1 MIADGLAMAS
11 PYTRPNANP
20 TGTPQATPTITGR
33 FRLIPARRG
42 QAMPDPLPNP
52 PWGHPLSCRTLGTP
66 TFLAGT
72 HLGDTHLG
80 DTHFSA
86 AGAGMVSVTIGHS

>member
-20 TGTPQATPTITGR
+20 TGTPQATPTIAGR

-42 QAMPDPLPNP
+42 QAMPDPLPI
-52 PWGHPLSCRTLGTP
+52 
-66 TFLAGT
+66 
-72 HLGDTHLG
+72 HLG

>member
-1 MIADGLAMAS
+1 MIAAGLAMAS

-20 TGTPQATPTITGR
+20 TGTPQATPMIAGR

-42 QAMPDPLPNP
+42 QAMPDPLPI
-52 PWGHPLSCRTLGTP
+52 
-66 TFLAGT
+66 
-72 HLGDTHLG
+72 HLG
-80 DTHFSA
+80 DTHFPA

>member
-20 TGTPQATPTITGR
+20 TGTPQATPMIAGR

-42 QAMPDPLPNP
+42 QAMPDPLPIHDR
-52 PWGHPLSCRTLGTP
+52 GI
-66 TFLAGT
+66 
-72 HLGDTHLG
+72 HLG
-80 DTHFSA
+80 DTHFPA

>member
-20 TGTPQATPTITGR
+20 TGTPQATPTIAGR

-42 QAMPDPLPNP
+42 QAMPDPLPI
-52 PWGHPLSCRTLGTP
+52 
-66 TFLAGT
+66 
-72 HLGDTHLG
+72 HLGVKWRPILTHESHPIL
-80 DTHFSA
+80 THP
-86 AGAGMVSVTIGHS
+86 

>member
-20 TGTPQATPTITGR
+20 TGTPQATPTIAGR

-52 PWGHPLSCRTLGTP
+52 PWGHPLSCRSCRHGQRDDWSLVGTP
-66 TFLAGT
+66 HAA
-72 HLGDTHLG
+72 
-80 DTHFSA
+80 SA
-86 AGAGMVSVTIGHS
+86 APLSG